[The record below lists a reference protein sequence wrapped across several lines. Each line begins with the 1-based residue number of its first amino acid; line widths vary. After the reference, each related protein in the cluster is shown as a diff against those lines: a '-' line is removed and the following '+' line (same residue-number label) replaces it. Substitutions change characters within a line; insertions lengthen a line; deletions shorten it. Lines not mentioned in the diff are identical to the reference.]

1 MNILNDNKQLQPNVF
16 LGNLFDF
23 QGQNWPEKIIFCF
36 KSPKISNVS
45 YNQKNFRQLF
55 MIQSLLSVHEIFHT
69 NHYLLIYDCGKIIKF
84 LEAVITST
92 FLCQNLSSF
101 DSLLNVSKKK
111 KKKRKRKV
119 GPRSFQKKDF
129 AKGDEWVK

>member
-1 MNILNDNKQLQPNVF
+1 MTTNNYNQMF
-16 LGNLFDF
+16 FCNLFDF

-101 DSLLNVSKKK
+101 DSLLNVSKK
-111 KKKRKRKV
+111 RKRKV
-119 GPRSFQKKDF
+119 GPRPFQKKHF

>member
-111 KKKRKRKV
+111 KEKRKRKV
-119 GPRSFQKKDF
+119 GSRSFQKKDF